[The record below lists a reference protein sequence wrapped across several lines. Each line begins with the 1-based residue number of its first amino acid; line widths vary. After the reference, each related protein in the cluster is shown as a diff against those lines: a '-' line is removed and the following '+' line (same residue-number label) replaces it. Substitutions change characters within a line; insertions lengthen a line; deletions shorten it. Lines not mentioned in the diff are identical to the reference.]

1 MPLNKLD
8 NFIKNTEGRILYV
21 SPSDLDATDSITNSG
36 NSLARPFKTLQRALI
51 ESARFSYQT
60 GDGNDLIERTT
71 ILLMPGDHEI
81 DNRPGFSIQSSGSA
95 YQLVDTNGV
104 VQSNDA
110 LFLDLNSNFD
120 LSDPNNISHKFNS
133 VEGGVIVPRGTSVVG
148 LDLRKTKIRP
158 KYVPNPTDDNVLPSA
173 VFRITG
179 TCYFWQFS
187 VFDGRGEVYT
197 DPTDSTGSNK
207 ANATFSHHKLTI
219 FEYADGVN
227 VTSTGLTDLQM
238 YYSKLSNAYNESS
251 TRPIAT
257 TDKFPT
263 NPQGFEPKR
272 PEFEIVG
279 AFAADPIAIDTI
291 QAGDGID
298 LSNVVTVRTKKAHKL
313 TTDTPIKIGGVDP
326 QAYNISTLVASVID
340 NKTFTYLLPS
350 FDQNLQTPG
359 NATDA
364 DVTIETD
371 TVSGASPYVFNI
383 SMRSVY
389 GLNGMKADGAKAT
402 GFRSMV
408 VAQFTGVSLQKDD
421 RAFVKYNETNRS
433 YDGISFTKTDGGAL
447 ATKSSSTNPAT
458 IYHLDPKAIYRKG
471 WENCH
476 ITISNDAIMQI
487 VSVFAIGYNKHFTA
501 INGGDA
507 SITNSNSNFGQ
518 LALVS
523 EGFKKEAFDKDNK
536 AFITNIITPRAISS
550 TEDNIDWISLDVGLT
565 TSVGISTH
573 LYLFGFNSKDVK
585 PAGITQGFKVGAKV
599 NDKLSVIIG
608 TGKTSS
614 ILMTDGISSSL
625 KEFTSGA
632 PVNNTFT
639 TSGHTLLNGEK
650 VIIQS
655 GNGDLPE
662 NIENNVVYY
671 AITSEAN
678 SVRSDSVT
686 LGASQLQ
693 LAGTVAD
700 AAVGSPLSVYGGS
713 QIKILSRV
721 SEKNVGDLGHPVQ
734 FDETNNNWFVVSES
748 SNEIYNTINS
758 LGVAGMGARTE
769 PTFVKR
775 INDARKIDDKIYK
788 LRVVIPKELGSSKN
802 VENGFILQQSSTT
815 GVRTDAD
822 FNKKNEDN
830 LPSHILTKEDYEFD
844 RNPSFIS
851 TCTYSAPDA
860 SIRTELPH
868 NLKVGDSIIIKNV
881 TDSTNP
887 DISIV
892 GAATSGYNG
901 TFNVKSIVNDL
912 EFTYEPGRNPGAF
925 ALNDFDSKASGIA
938 TSSNLPRFERNNL
951 QSNIYAYRNERI
963 SDYKENVQDGIFHIY
978 PLNSGNPM
986 SEEFTDTKYGQNVT
1000 DLYPQLDRDNP
1011 NDSPNAT
1018 KTFANRFPLG
1028 QVTTNDLKKS
1038 VTRETIDTL
1047 FTDLGIGVSITNVT
1061 PLSAGISTLTFSREH
1076 GISGITTGTLS
1087 GGAGYTNGSYSNVKL
1102 LLGSNSGTWKGAT
1115 ANVIVGSNAITH
1127 ADIVSKGS
1135 GYSGG
1140 STLFFD
1146 VSAVSGSSDAT
1157 LTVSANNLTSTD
1169 NYVQVAGIGT
1179 TAGGYFPIVSI
1190 PSKNAIAI
1198 AQTSSDPEIVP
1209 FQYAF
1214 TAGHTV
1220 AIGTAVLPS
1229 LTTGVTTITSS
1240 RAHGLAAGNRVQ
1252 IVSSSGSVPYL
1263 NYGDYIVKSVVGV
1276 TTFSVGGQVKDPIG
1290 GTLLSGG
1297 TPNARVLK
1305 HSLSAND
1312 ASSDVSD
1319 ENLSVRG
1326 SHLFDDEILYI
1337 DSFTSQTVLK
1347 VSLPGSL
1354 ASIPTRFP
1362 YGCYIQVDDEI
1373 MRVSKATITADNEI
1387 TVIRG
1392 ALGTRVESHVDGSL
1406 ARKIKPIAVEFRRPS
1421 VLRASGHT
1429 FEYLGYGPGN
1439 YSTALPQLQT
1449 VSLSEQEEFLSQ
1461 AQEKSAGAVVYTGMN
1476 DKGDFYIGNQ
1486 KKSSLT
1492 GEETTF
1498 DTPVPTVTGEDPS
1511 RLSVVFDEVTIKER
1525 LIVEGGDS
1533 SQILSQFDGPVTFN
1547 EETRI
1552 KDKLVIEGTLKIE
1565 NDAAATSPTDAS
1577 LVLSGGFGVSKNS
1590 QFADDA
1596 KLIFGNAGDLEIAH
1610 ETIIQNPDAN
1620 VIRSKTTGGV
1630 DRDLFLQ
1637 SNNQVLVTNTT
1648 GTVQSAIFHV
1658 GAGVT
1663 LNHGTST
1670 KFETNVGGITITGGG
1685 NFSGIVTATGFDGPL
1700 TGIANTAST
1709 AINIRLE
1716 DETTDTTCFPVFT
1729 KDATGDRPPKTD
1741 SSKLTYNSSTGRLN
1755 ATTFEGDL
1763 QGDVT
1768 GNADTATNATN
1779 AANAFVNAI
1788 SGGSGLTRFLTFV
1801 EGSADGNKQ
1810 LQLDADFYV
1819 LPRSTSSNSDL
1830 CVRGDIIA
1838 FAGAASDDRLKTSKA
1853 SIPNALDKVLSLN
1866 GFTFEWNE
1874 LGSRI
1879 IGDPEGT
1886 KSVGISAQETQEVV
1900 PEAVREIITPEGDDF
1915 LSVKYEKL
1923 VPLLIEAIKE
1933 LNGKVED
1940 LQQQLLDK

>member
-81 DNRPGFSIQSSGSA
+81 DNRPGFSIQSDGSA
-95 YQLVDTNGV
+95 YQLVDNNGV

-120 LSDPNNISHKFNS
+120 LSDPNNISYKFNS

-173 VFRITG
+173 IFRITG

-187 VFDGRGEVYT
+187 CFDGRGEVYT

-476 ITISNDAIMQI
+476 ITITNDAIMQI

-523 EGFKKEAFDKDNK
+523 EGFKKEAFEKDNK
-536 AFITNIITPRAISS
+536 AFITNIITPRAITA

-573 LYLFGFNSKDVK
+573 LYLFGFNSKDIK

-625 KEFTSGA
+625 KEFTSDA

-758 LGVAGMGARTE
+758 LGVAGIGARTE

-815 GVRTDAD
+815 GVTTDAD
-822 FNKKNEDN
+822 FNKKNRD
-830 LPSHILTKEDYEFD
+830 ILLEKKDYEFD

-851 TCTYSAPDA
+851 TCTYSEPDA

-881 TDSTNP
+881 IDSTNP

-938 TSSNLPRFERNNL
+938 TASNLPRFERNNL

-978 PLNSGNPM
+978 PLNSGNPIT
-986 SEEFTDTKYGQNVT
+986 EEFTDSKYGQNVT

-1047 FTDLGIGVSITNVT
+1047 FTDLGIGVSITSVT

-1115 ANVIVGSNAITH
+1115 ANVIVGGNAITH

-1135 GYSGG
+1135 GYSAG

-1179 TAGGYFPIVSI
+1179 TAGGYFPIESV

-1214 TAGHTV
+1214 TAGNTV

-1252 IVSSSGSVPYL
+1252 IVSSSGSTPYL

-1319 ENLSVRG
+1319 ENLSIRG

-1354 ASIPTRFP
+1354 ASIPSRFP

-1392 ALGTRVESHVDGSL
+1392 ALGTRVESHLDGSL

-1449 VSLSEQEEFLSQ
+1449 VSLTEQEEFLSQ

-1565 NDAAATSPTDAS
+1565 NDTAATSPTDAS
-1577 LVLSGGFGVSKNS
+1577 LVLSGGFGVSKQS
-1590 QFADDA
+1590 IFADNA
-1596 KLIFGNAGDLEIAH
+1596 KLIFGNDLDLEIYH
-1610 ETIIQNPDAN
+1610 GSGTGTGDHSY
-1620 VIRSKTTGGV
+1620 IRDSGTG
-1630 DRDLFLQ
+1630 DLKIQ
-1637 SNNQVLVTNTT
+1637 SNDVVIEALDGTNIAKFVP
-1648 GTVQSAIFHV
+1648 G
-1658 GAGVT
+1658 GAVT
-1663 LNHGTST
+1663 LNYSDEI
-1670 KFETNVGGITITGGG
+1670 KLATNVGGITVTGGG
-1685 NFSGIVTATGFDGPL
+1685 NFSGIVTALSFDGPL
-1700 TGIANTAST
+1700 TGIANTAT
-1709 AINIRLE
+1709 DAINIRVS
-1716 DETTDTTCFPVFT
+1716 DETSDAECFPVFT
-1729 KDATGDRPPKTD
+1729 KDATGDNPPKTD
-1741 SSKLTYNSSTGRLN
+1741 ASKLTYNSNTGRLK

-1763 QGDVT
+1763 EGDVT

-1779 AANAFVNAI
+1779 AANAYVNAI
-1788 SGGSGLTRFLTFV
+1788 NGSSGLTRFLTFV
-1801 EGSADGNKQ
+1801 EGNEDGNKQ

-1819 LPRSTSSNSDL
+1819 KPRGTSSNSDL

-1838 FAGAASDDRLKTSKA
+1838 FAADASDDRLKTSKA

-1879 IGDPEGT
+1879 IGVPEGT

>member
-81 DNRPGFSIQSSGSA
+81 DNRPGFSIQSSGSV
-95 YQLVDTNGV
+95 YQLVNTNGV

-120 LSDPNNISHKFNS
+120 LSDPNNILHKFNS

-173 VFRITG
+173 IFRITG

-187 VFDGRGEVYT
+187 IFDGRGEVYT
-197 DPTDSTGSNK
+197 DPTDTTGSNK

-257 TDKFPT
+257 SDKFPT

-326 QAYNISTLVASVID
+326 QAYNISTLVATVVD
-340 NKTFTYLLPS
+340 GKTFTYLLPS
-350 FDQNLQTPG
+350 FDQTLQTPG

-364 DVTIETD
+364 EVTIETD
-371 TVSGASPYVFNI
+371 TVSGASPYVFNL

-389 GLNGMKADGAKAT
+389 GMNGMKADGAKAT

-476 ITISNDAIMQI
+476 ITITNDSIMQI

-518 LALVS
+518 LALVA
-523 EGFKKEAFDKDNK
+523 EGFKKEAFEKDNK
-536 AFITNIITPRAISS
+536 AFITNIITPRAITA
-550 TEDNIDWISLDVGLT
+550 TEDNIDWVSLDVALT
-565 TSVGISTH
+565 KSVGISTH
-573 LYLFGFNSKDVK
+573 LYLFGFNSKDIK
-585 PAGITQGFKVGAKV
+585 PAGITQGFKVGSKV
-599 NDKLSVIIG
+599 NDTLSVIIG
-608 TGKTSS
+608 TGKTSN

-625 KEFTSGA
+625 KEFTSAA

-662 NIENNVVYY
+662 NIKNGVVYY
-671 AITSEAN
+671 AITSESN
-678 SVRSDSVT
+678 SVRTDSVT

-693 LAGTVAD
+693 LAGTIAD

-721 SEKNVGDLGHPVQ
+721 SEKNVGEIGHPVQ
-734 FDETNNNWFVVSES
+734 FDSTNNNWFVVSES
-748 SNEIYNTINS
+748 SNEIFNTIDS
-758 LGVAGMGARTE
+758 LGVAGIGARTE
-769 PTFVKR
+769 PTFLKR

-822 FNKKNEDN
+822 FDKKNLDT
-830 LPSHILTKEDYEFD
+830 LPSHVLTKEDYEFN

-868 NLKVGDSIIIKNV
+868 NLKVGDSVIVKNI

-901 TFNVKSIVNDL
+901 TFNVKSITNDM

-925 ALNDFDSKASGIA
+925 ATNDFDTKLS
-938 TSSNLPRFERNNL
+938 TLPRFERNNL

-963 SDYKENVQDGIFHIY
+963 SDYKDNVQDGIFHIY
-978 PLNSGNPM
+978 PLNSGNPL

-1011 NDSPNAT
+1011 NDSPNAS

-1028 QVTTNDLKKS
+1028 EVTTNDLKKS
-1038 VTRETIDTL
+1038 VTKETIDTL
-1047 FTDLGIGVSITNVT
+1047 FTDLGIGVSITSVT
-1061 PLSAGISTLTFSREH
+1061 TLSAGISTLTFSREH

-1087 GGAGYTNGSYSNVKL
+1087 GGAGYTNGTYNNVKL

-1115 ANVIVGSNAITH
+1115 ANVIVGGNAITH

-1135 GYSGG
+1135 GYSSG
-1140 STLFFD
+1140 TALFFD

-1157 LTVSANNLTSTD
+1157 LTPSANNLTSSTE

-1179 TAGGYFPIVSI
+1179 TAGGYFPIASV

-1198 AQTSSDPEIVP
+1198 AQTSSDPQIVP

-1214 TAGHTV
+1214 PAGHTV
-1220 AIGTAVLPS
+1220 AIGTAILPS
-1229 LTTGVTTITSS
+1229 LTTGVTTVTSS
-1240 RAHGLAAGNRVQ
+1240 RAHGLVAGNRIQ
-1252 IVSSSGSVPYL
+1252 IVSSSASIPYL

-1276 TTFSVGGQVKDPIG
+1276 TTFSVSGQVKDPIG

-1305 HSLSAND
+1305 HNLSAND

-1319 ENLSVRG
+1319 ENISIRG

-1362 YGCYIQVDDEI
+1362 YGSYIQVDDEI
-1373 MRVSKATITADNEI
+1373 MRISKATITADNEI

-1392 ALGTRVESHVDGSL
+1392 ALATRVESHPNGSL
-1406 ARKIKPIAVEFRRPS
+1406 ARKIKPISVEFRRPS

-1449 VSLSEQEEFLSQ
+1449 VSLSEKEEFLSQ

-1492 GEETTF
+1492 GEEITF
-1498 DTPVPTVTGEDPS
+1498 DTPIPTVTGEDPS

-1547 EETRI
+1547 GETRI

-1577 LVLSGGFGVSKNS
+1577 FVLSGGFGVSKQS
-1590 QFADDA
+1590 IFADDA
-1596 KLIFGNAGDLEIAH
+1596 KLIFGNDLDLEIFHDSSSGDSIIRQTDTAAGDLRLGAQGAH
-1610 ETIIQNPDAN
+1610 N
-1620 VIRSKTTGGV
+1620 VRIRSGNGATGSHDAIVCNANAGV
-1630 DRDLFLQ
+1630 DILFDAQ
-1637 SNNQVLVTNTT
+1637 TKFATNT
-1648 GTVQSAIFHV
+1648 
-1658 GAGVT
+1658 
-1663 LNHGTST
+1663 
-1670 KFETNVGGITITGGG
+1670 GGITVTGGG
-1685 NFSGIVTATGFDGPL
+1685 NFTGAGAGVGVVTATTFKG
-1700 TGIANTAST
+1700 N
-1709 AINIRLE
+1709 LE
-1716 DETTDTTCFPVFT
+1716 
-1729 KDATGDRPPKTD
+1729 
-1741 SSKLTYNSSTGRLN
+1741 
-1755 ATTFEGDL
+1755 
-1763 QGDVT
+1763 GDVT
-1768 GNADTATNATN
+1768 GNLVGNQ
-1779 AANAFVNAI
+1779 
-1788 SGGSGLTRFLTFV
+1788 SGGTISATSALVSDLTNNRVVIVGTGGELEDSADLTFNGSTLTV
-1801 EGSADGNKQ
+1801 GGNIDAGSNTITAATFSGNVTGNAGSADLVEVQSNNNSTTRHNIVFTGTSLGASNGDNTDCQ
-1810 LQLDADFYV
+1810 LRADQSNGIQYR
-1819 LPRSTSSNSDL
+1819 PSTEEFRVD
-1830 CVRGDIIA
+1830 GDIIA
-1838 FAGAASDDRLKTSKA
+1838 FHSSDERLKKNIKKIDDPLA
-1853 SIPNALDKVLSLN
+1853 KVISIGGYTFDWTEESDKGES
-1866 GFTFEWNE
+1866 
-1874 LGSRI
+1874 
-1879 IGDPEGT
+1879 GT
-1886 KSVGISAQETQEVV
+1886 GVIAQEIEKLGLPGIVKTREKTGYK
-1900 PEAVREIITPEGDDF
+1900 AVDYD
-1915 LSVKYEKL
+1915 KL

-1933 LNGKVED
+1933 LNTKVDD
-1940 LQQQLLDK
+1940 LQQQISDK

>member
-81 DNRPGFSIQSSGSA
+81 DNRPGFSIQSSGSV
-95 YQLVDTNGV
+95 YQLVNTNGV

-120 LSDPNNISHKFNS
+120 LSDPNNILHKFNS
-133 VEGGVIVPRGTSVVG
+133 VEGGIIVPRGTSVVG

-173 VFRITG
+173 IFRITG

-187 VFDGRGEVYT
+187 CFDGRGEVYT
-197 DPTDSTGSNK
+197 DPTDTTGSNK

-257 TDKFPT
+257 SDKFPT

-326 QAYNISTLVASVID
+326 QAYNISTLVATVVDS
-340 NKTFTYLLPS
+340 KTFTYLLPS
-350 FDQNLQTPG
+350 FDQTLQTPG

-364 DVTIETD
+364 EVTIETD

-389 GLNGMKADGAKAT
+389 GMNGMKADGAKAT

-476 ITISNDAIMQI
+476 ITITNDSIMQI

-523 EGFKKEAFDKDNK
+523 EGFKKEAFEKDNK
-536 AFITNIITPRAISS
+536 AFITNIITPRAITA
-550 TEDNIDWISLDVGLT
+550 TEDNIDWVSLDVALT
-565 TSVGISTH
+565 KSVGISTH
-573 LYLFGFNSKDVK
+573 LYLFGFNSKDIK
-585 PAGITQGFKVGAKV
+585 PAGITQGFKVGSKV
-599 NDKLSVIIG
+599 NDTLSVIIG
-608 TGKTSS
+608 TGKTSN

-625 KEFTSGA
+625 KEFTSA
-632 PVNNTFT
+632 SPVDNVFT

-650 VIIQS
+650 IIIQS

-662 NIENNVVYY
+662 NIKNNVVYY

-678 SVRSDSVT
+678 SVRTDSVT

-721 SEKNVGDLGHPVQ
+721 SEKNVGDIGHPVQ
-734 FDETNNNWFVVSES
+734 FDGTNNNWFVVSES
-748 SNEIYNTINS
+748 SNEIFNTIDS
-758 LGVAGMGARTE
+758 LGVAGIGARTE
-769 PTFVKR
+769 PTFLKR

-822 FNKKNEDN
+822 FDKKNLDT
-830 LPSHILTKEDYEFD
+830 LPSHVLTKEDYEFN

-868 NLKVGDSIIIKNV
+868 NLKVGDSVIVKNII
-881 TDSTNP
+881 DSTNP

-901 TFNVKSIVNDL
+901 TFNVKSITNDM

-925 ALNDFDSKASGIA
+925 ATNDFDTK
-938 TSSNLPRFERNNL
+938 SSTLPRFERNNL

-978 PLNSGNPM
+978 PLNSGNSL

-1011 NDSPNAT
+1011 NDSPNAS

-1028 QVTTNDLKKS
+1028 EVTTNDLKKS
-1038 VTRETIDTL
+1038 VTKETIDTL
-1047 FTDLGIGVSITNVT
+1047 FTDLGIGISITSVT
-1061 PLSAGISTLTFSREH
+1061 SLSAGISTLTFSREH

-1087 GGAGYTNGSYSNVKL
+1087 GGAGYTNGTYNNVKL
-1102 LLGSNSGTWKGAT
+1102 LLGSNNGTWRGAT
-1115 ANVIVGSNAITH
+1115 ANVIVGGNAITH

-1135 GYSGG
+1135 GYSAG
-1140 STLFFD
+1140 TALFFD

-1157 LTVSANNLTSTD
+1157 LTPSANNLTSTD

-1179 TAGGYFPIVSI
+1179 TAGGYFPIASV

-1198 AQTSSDPEIVP
+1198 AQTSSDPQIVP

-1214 TAGHTV
+1214 PAGHTV

-1229 LTTGVTTITSS
+1229 STTGVTTLTSS
-1240 RAHGLAAGNRVQ
+1240 RAHGLVAGNRVQ
-1252 IVSSSGSVPYL
+1252 IVTGASKVPYL

-1276 TTFSVGGQVKDPIG
+1276 TTFSVSGQVKDPIG
-1290 GTLLSGG
+1290 GTLLNTGAY
-1297 TPNARVLK
+1297 PPRVLK
-1305 HSLSAND
+1305 HNLSAND

-1319 ENLSVRG
+1319 ENISIRG

-1362 YGCYIQVDDEI
+1362 YGSYIQVDDEI
-1373 MRVSKATITADNEI
+1373 MRISKATITADNEI

-1392 ALGTRVESHVDGSL
+1392 ALATRVENHPNGSL

-1449 VSLSEQEEFLSQ
+1449 VSLSEKEEFLSQ

-1492 GEETTF
+1492 GEEITF

-1552 KDKLVIEGTLKIE
+1552 KDKLVIEGTLKVE
-1565 NDAAATSPTDAS
+1565 NDTAATSPTDAS
-1577 LVLSGGFGVSKNS
+1577 VVLSGGFGVSKQS
-1590 QFADDA
+1590 IFADGA
-1596 KLIFGNAGDLEIAH
+1596 KLFFGDGLDLEIFHNSSNGDSIVRQTDTA
-1610 ETIIQNPDAN
+1610 PGDLKLDAAGSNN
-1620 VIRSKTTGGV
+1620 VRIRSGDGGTSVHDAIVCNANAGV
-1630 DRDLFLQ
+1630 DIKFD
-1637 SNNQVLVTNTT
+1637 NQTKFATNT
-1648 GTVQSAIFHV
+1648 
-1658 GAGVT
+1658 
-1663 LNHGTST
+1663 
-1670 KFETNVGGITITGGG
+1670 GGITVTGGG

-1700 TGIANTAST
+1700 TGIANTANT

-1741 SSKLTYNSSTGRLN
+1741 ASKLTYNSNTGRLN

-1763 QGDVT
+1763 EGDVT

-1788 SGGSGLTRFLTFV
+1788 AGSSSLTRFLTFV
-1801 EGSADGNKQ
+1801 EGSSDGNKQ
-1810 LQLDADFYV
+1810 LQLDEDFYV
-1819 LPRSTSSNSDL
+1819 LPRGTATNSDL

-1838 FAGAASDDRLKTSKA
+1838 FAAAASDDKLKTNKVT
-1853 SIPNALDKVLSLN
+1853 IPNALDKVLSLN

-1874 LGSRI
+1874 LGASI
-1879 IGDPEGT
+1879 LKVVEGS
-1886 KSVGISAQETQEVV
+1886 KSVGISAQEVQEII
-1900 PEAVREIITPEGDDF
+1900 PEAVKPMITPEGDDF
-1915 LSVKYEKL
+1915 LTVKYEKL

-1933 LNGKVED
+1933 LNDKVEN
-1940 LQQQLLDK
+1940 LQQQLSDK